1 MDVSRQIA
9 ESLPTDL
16 LQGVHKELSAG
27 WDAQKVKAQETL
39 RRVAQENFNGVDRT
53 VDGIGQLIARIPPES
68 YHFWGHY
75 FGTYDC
81 WKDKGFLREFL
92 KDNPECVVN
101 TTKKS
106 KVLVDKKITG
116 NRKSRK

>member
-16 LQGVHKELSAG
+16 LKEVHKELSAG
-27 WDAQKVKAQETL
+27 WDAQKVKAQEKL
-39 RRVAQENFNGVDRT
+39 RRVAQSNFNGVDRT
-53 VDGIGQLIARIPPES
+53 VDGIGQLVARIPPES
-68 YHFWGHY
+68 YHFWGQ
-75 FGTYDC
+75 FFKTYDC
-81 WKDKGFLREFL
+81 WKDKAFLAEFL

-106 KVLVDKKITG
+106 QILVDKKIAGT
-116 NRKSRK
+116 RDLTK